1 MSTVAASKVAA
12 DITDTGPKAASIA
25 EEVIIATKTAA
36 MEEAGNI
43 AIEVEEHNIA
53 AAAAIM
59 EQIIAAEV
67 EEEKLF
73 LAIILVTHMFQSH
86 KENSQPGIDY
96 FRSLLS

>member
-1 MSTVAASKVAA
+1 MSTIAASKVAA

-25 EEVIIATKTAA
+25 EEVIIAAETAA

-43 AIEVEEHNIA
+43 AIEVEEHNI